1 MQLKARSGAGAVTS
15 LHEPAERRD
24 GRIAREAAWHRTA
37 HDVPPPYGGAGVWFI
52 FLLPPVAPAM
62 TASPRPAQH
71 LIMISLDALRPEY
84 YLDASW
90 PAPTL
95 QELMRRGAHAEAVRS
110 VFPSSSHPGHTTLVT
125 GALPARHG
133 IYDNRIFESTGGAG
147 RWHYEA
153 AAIRVPTLWDA
164 VRSSGGTSAAI
175 GWPMTAGA
183 DIDWCI
189 PDIWPGGG
197 EAEALAAKRR
207 ATRPEG
213 LWEEI
218 EREAT
223 GRLRP
228 ETFANGQITSA
239 DRMGDIAAYLFERY
253 RPTLLLVRTQP
264 TTQIMQDLGWWTHPR
279 KRRALAASD
288 RAVGQLLE
296 TVERLELLDSTAF
309 IVTGDHG
316 MMSIHTQLRPNVW
329 LVEAGLRPVNPERG
343 SWRATFHAQAGAAFL
358 QVADPRDENTAAV
371 RRLLEQLSPGLR
383 RSFRIVERD
392 ELDALGADPEAAFA
406 LSAEAG
412 FEFEDGAEGEAIVP
426 NAGMTHGHHPDHP
439 EMNTGFIGAGAGFQ
453 PGAVAPLL
461 ALQDVPALAA
471 AVLGLELE
479 APDAMLCTGLLQ
491 DG

>member
-1 MQLKARSGAGAVTS
+1 MPEAEPHAR
-15 LHEPAERRD
+15 
-24 GRIAREAAWHRTA
+24 
-37 HDVPPPYGGAGVWFI
+37 
-52 FLLPPVAPAM
+52 
-62 TASPRPAQH
+62 H
-71 LIMISLDALRPEY
+71 LILFSLDALRPEY
-84 YLDASW
+84 YLDPLW

-95 QELMRRGAHAEAVRS
+95 QELRREGAHAEAVRS

-133 IYDNRIFESTGGAG
+133 VHDNRSFEDSGMAG
-147 RWHYEA
+147 HWTCRASE
-153 AAIRVPTLWDA
+153 IRVPTLWDA
-164 VRSSGGTSAAI
+164 VRSAGGTCAAV

-183 DIDWCI
+183 AIDWCI

-197 EAEALAAKRR
+197 EADAIAAKRD
-207 ATRPEG
+207 ATRPAG

-228 ETFANGQITSA
+228 EVFGNGQITSA
-239 DRMGDIAAYLFERY
+239 DRMGDIGAYLFERY

-264 TTQIMQDLGWWTHPR
+264 TTQIMQDPGWWTHPR

-288 RAVGQLLE
+288 RAVGQVLE
-296 TVERLELLDSTAF
+296 TVERLGLRDRTAF

-329 LVEAGLRPVNPERG
+329 LVGAGLRPEAPEPG
-343 SWRATFHAQAGAAFL
+343 TWRASFHAQAGAAFL
-358 QVADPRDENTAAV
+358 RVAAPEEENAAAV
-371 RRLLEQLSPGLR
+371 RRLLEALPRGVR
-383 RSFRIVERD
+383 KAFRIVERD

-406 LSAEAG
+406 LAAAAG
-412 FEFEDGAEGEAIVP
+412 FEFEDGAEGRAIEA

-439 EMNTGFIGAGAGFQ
+439 EMNTGFIGAGAGFR

-461 ALQDVPALAA
+461 ALQDVAPLAA
-471 AVLGLELE
+471 AVLGVEFD
-479 APDAMLCTGLLQ
+479 APDGMLCPGLLR
-491 DG
+491 D